1 MAGQKD
7 SKTRS
12 IRYIKDSDIDNWVKN
27 QTSFNASIKALI
39 KFAIDQY
46 GYEDYF
52 LALQKVSLKLYG
64 TGSRGHIDEQTMTNP
79 NETKSEQPKEAK
91 QEDVG
96 SADSVG
102 EEATEGKHNEEKNVE
117 SRDSAPKINLS
128 MLADAD
134 ILDNK

>member
-1 MAGQKD
+1 MAGQKE

-79 NETKSEQPKEAK
+79 NKTKSEQPKEAK

-96 SADSVG
+96 SADSVE
-102 EEATEGKHNEEKNVE
+102 EEAIEGKQDKEKKANN
-117 SRDSAPKINLS
+117 SAPKLNLS

-134 ILDNK
+134 IFDNK

>member
-1 MAGQKD
+1 MAGQKE

-12 IRYIKDSDIDNWVKN
+12 IRYVKDSDIDNWVKN

-79 NETKSEQPKEAK
+79 NKTESEQPKGAK

-96 SADSVG
+96 SADSVE
-102 EEATEGKHNEEKNVE
+102 EEATEGKQDKEKKTDN
-117 SRDSAPKINLS
+117 SAPKLNLS

>member
-1 MAGQKD
+1 MAGQKE

-64 TGSRGHIDEQTMTNP
+64 TGSRGHIDGQTMTNP
-79 NETKSEQPKEAK
+79 NKTKSEQPKEVRH
-91 QEDVG
+91 EDAG
-96 SADSVG
+96 LADSVG
-102 EEATEGKHNEEKNVE
+102 EEATEGKRDKEKKANN
-117 SRDSAPKINLS
+117 SAPKLNLS

>member
-1 MAGQKD
+1 MAGQKE

-64 TGSRGHIDEQTMTNP
+64 TGSRGHIDEQTMNDS
-79 NETKSEQPKEAK
+79 NETKSEQPEEVK
-91 QEDVG
+91 QEDV
-96 SADSVG
+96 DSV
-102 EEATEGKHNEEKNVE
+102 EEETTDDSRQNKEKKANN
-117 SRDSAPKINLS
+117 SAPKLNLS

>member
-1 MAGQKD
+1 MAGQKE

-27 QTSFNASIKALI
+27 QMSFNASIKALI

-79 NETKSEQPKEAK
+79 NKTESEQPKEAK
-91 QEDVG
+91 QEDVD
-96 SADSVG
+96 SADSVE
-102 EEATEGKHNEEKNVE
+102 EEATEGKQDKEKKANN
-117 SRDSAPKINLS
+117 SAPKLNLS

>member
-1 MAGQKD
+1 MAGQKE

-64 TGSRGHIDEQTMTNP
+64 TGSRGHIDKQTMTNP
-79 NETKSEQPKEAK
+79 NKIKSEQPKEAK

-96 SADSVG
+96 LADLVG
-102 EEATEGKHNEEKNVE
+102 EEATEDKQDKEKKADNN
-117 SRDSAPKINLS
+117 APKLNLS

>member
-1 MAGQKD
+1 MAGQKE

-79 NETKSEQPKEAK
+79 NKTESEQPKEAK

-96 SADSVG
+96 SVDSVE
-102 EEATEGKHNEEKNVE
+102 EEATEGKQNKEKKANN
-117 SRDSAPKINLS
+117 SAPKLNLS

-134 ILDNK
+134 ILNNK

>member
-1 MAGQKD
+1 MAGQKE

-79 NETKSEQPKEAK
+79 NKTESEQPKEAK
-91 QEDVG
+91 QEDVD
-96 SADSVG
+96 SADSVE
-102 EEATEGKHNEEKNVE
+102 EEATEGKQDKEKKTDN
-117 SRDSAPKINLS
+117 SAPKLNLS